1 MVENLVVAAIV
12 VLALL
17 YVVRK
22 YLPDGLRQKLV
33 YRLTAR
39 GASQS
44 KMAQWLDTQSSC
56 GSGCDTCKSCA
67 EPAPAKAPERVIR
80 IVRR

>member
-1 MVENLVVAAIV
+1 MVQNLIVAAIV

-22 YLPDGLRQKLV
+22 YLPAAWRQKLV

-44 KMAQWLDTQSSC
+44 KMAQWLNTQSSC
-56 GSGCDTCKSCA
+56 GSGCETCKSCA
-67 EPAPAKAPERVIR
+67 EPEPEQTSRRVIK